1 MGRNTIEM
9 QAITALAHLR
19 AAVLYFLDPSEQCG
33 HTLEQQKNLYD
44 SIRPLFNNKPLIV
57 VANKMDVVKR
67 AELAPEKEEILK
79 AIETEM
85 GGDILAMSTVTEEGV
100 MDVKSKACELLLQHR
115 VDMKYKSKK
124 VDGIL
129 NRLNVAIP
137 EKRDTKARPAFIP
150 EAALRRQ
157 KEKLERELEDG
168 EEEMETSVP
177 KKETERQIEL
187 EMGDD
192 YIVDLQKNYDLPEDQ
207 KYDVI
212 PETWQGHNIADFI
225 DPDIM
230 EKLEA
235 LEKEE
240 EARERAGFYDS
251 EESEEDESYEEIKEL
266 AGKIRHKKALL
277 KADQRIDN
285 TRKSTLTRVSVAKK
299 RERSVGRL
307 KREFEELGVTDL
319 EVENPESHFNR
330 AKSVSRARAAKRMKV
345 SDDPHRSQSAVPR
358 SQSGIRDKSQSKK
371 LQELRKKGEKKTF
384 AQFGKA
390 GESDRRILEK
400 KPKHL
405 FSGKRG
411 LGKNVRR

>member
-1 MGRNTIEM
+1 M
-9 QAITALAHLR
+9 
-19 AAVLYFLDPSEQCG
+19 
-33 HTLEQQKNLYD
+33 
-44 SIRPLFNNKPLIV
+44 
-57 VANKMDVVKR
+57 
-67 AELAPEKEEILK
+67 
-79 AIETEM
+79 
-85 GGDILAMSTVTEEGV
+85 
-100 MDVKSKACELLLQHR
+100 
-115 VDMKYKSKK
+115 
-124 VDGIL
+124 
-129 NRLNVAIP
+129 NRLTVATP
-137 EKRDTKARPAFIP
+137 KARDTKARPAFIP
-150 EAALRRQ
+150 EAALKKRQ
-157 KEKLERELEDG
+157 EKMQRNLAED

-177 KKETERQIEL
+177 KRKTEREIEL
-187 EMGDD
+187 EQGDD
-192 YIVDLQKNYDLPEDQ
+192 YIVDLKKNYDLPDDQ

-212 PETWQGHNIADFI
+212 PETWQGHNIADFV

-277 KADQRIDN
+277 KADQYIDQ
-285 TRKSTLTRVSVAKK
+285 TRKPTLGRVTVAKK

-307 KREFEELGVTDL
+307 KAEFEELGVTDL
-319 EVENPESHFNR
+319 EVDNPETHFNR
-330 AKSVSRARAAKRMKV
+330 AKSVSRARPAKRQKV
-345 SDDPHRSQSAVPR
+345 NDDPHRSQSVVPR
-358 SQSGIRDKSQSKK
+358 SQSGVKSKEDSKK
-371 LQELRKKGEKKTF
+371 LDDIKKKREKKTF

-411 LGKNVRR
+411 MGKTD